1 MFPRTKSFGVR
12 NRYSSLY
19 ANVVKSYP
27 KLIFSFHRVI
37 FPQNVLTFTPPG
49 FKHSLNVKFPDSRLP
64 VCVSCKKNFKTK
76 DMCRVRNMHTRP
88 PWTTAYICMTLDASC
103 TDEDGKYVDK
113 PFVVRMVR
121 WQPFNVMEDFPPNS
135 KTPVCA
141 TCKKTNRTRSFCR
154 DRHKHRKLPWCTV
167 YVMLSTQESAEPS
180 TIVAAPSTK
189 IDSAK
194 DSDAENN
201 QGKVNTSTPP
211 SMKNE
216 PNTAHTQSSSLETTG
231 ASNKNGESKKD
242 SSDTNEPSSKTAG
255 DDINDIPESRTM
267 LIQINDE
274 ETTIKWLQLA
284 HEDDK
289 GAWVPP
295 PHLSPQQPKVMPPG
309 IIQSAQGQK
318 YSYPPVAPA
327 TIRGSKREAEHAIA
341 DPSHDPYHQH
351 AISGYNT
358 ATGQPLAPALPHP
371 YSYGRSAQQYIGHTW
386 PYPTATI
393 PPQQRQSI
401 PHPYVTGQQRPISPA
416 PAIGSPGGHM
426 IGVPS
431 LSPSVTAGEAAAMRR
446 KKPRREFVGED
457 KAESHHLHPAHPSP
471 PPAPPAPIVPQLH
484 HQAVNY
490 PHVPLA
496 PGPPL
501 MHQQPQHPPTV
512 HHQEQQPWMVYQ
524 QMYQAQLQPVKHP
537 YTNEPPRMTVRTPES
552 ASRKFHQHDESPNNV
567 TMTPGPGDGG
577 GDHDSDDNDFNRQN
591 EL

>member
-1 MFPRTKSFGVR
+1 MSSNLPPYSTFRTDPKGQQTMFPHTKSFG
-12 NRYSSLY
+12 
-19 ANVVKSYP
+19 
-27 KLIFSFHRVI
+27 
-37 FPQNVLTFTPPG
+37 NVLTFTPPG
-49 FKHSLNVKFPDSRLP
+49 FKQSLNVKFPDARLP

-76 DMCRVRNMHTRP
+76 DMCRVRNLHTRP

-113 PFVVRMVR
+113 PFVVRMAGWR
-121 WQPFNVMEDFPPNS
+121 PFNVMEDFPANS

-167 YVMLSTQESAEPS
+167 YVMLSTQESADPS

-189 IDSAK
+189 IETAK

-201 QGKVNTSTPP
+201 QGKINTSTLP
-211 SMKNE
+211 SVKIESNKTDAQ
-216 PNTAHTQSSSLETTG
+216 NSSLETPVE
-231 ASNKNGESKKD
+231 SNKDGESTKD
-242 SSDTNEPSSKTAG
+242 PSDANKPSSKTTG

-284 HEDDK
+284 HENDK

-295 PHLSPQQPKVMPPG
+295 PQLSPQQPKAMPPG
-309 IIQSAQGQK
+309 IIQSAQK

-327 TIRGSKREAEHAIA
+327 TMRGSKREADSSIG
-341 DPSHDPYHQH
+341 DPSQDPYHQH
-351 AISGYNT
+351 AMTGYNT
-358 ATGQPLAPALPHP
+358 AMGQPLAPALPHP
-371 YSYGRSAQQYIGHTW
+371 YSYGRTAQQYIGHTW
-386 PYPTATI
+386 PYPTASI
-393 PPQQRQSI
+393 PPQPRQSM
-401 PHPYVTGQQRPISPA
+401 PHPYVTGQHRPISPA

-426 IGVPS
+426 IGAPS
-431 LSPSVTAGEAAAMRR
+431 LSPAVTAGEAAAMRR
-446 KKPRREFVGED
+446 KKPRRDFEAED
-457 KAESHHLHPAHPSP
+457 KAESHHLHLHPTHPSP
-471 PPAPPAPIVPQLH
+471 PPPPPAPIVPQLH

-490 PHVPLA
+490 SHVPLA

-501 MHQQPQHPPTV
+501 MHQPPQHPPGQI

-524 QMYQAQLQPVKHP
+524 QMYQAQLQPVKNQ
-537 YTNEPPRMTVRTPES
+537 YTTEPPRMTVRTPES
-552 ASRKFHQHDESPNNV
+552 TSRKFHQHDESPNNV